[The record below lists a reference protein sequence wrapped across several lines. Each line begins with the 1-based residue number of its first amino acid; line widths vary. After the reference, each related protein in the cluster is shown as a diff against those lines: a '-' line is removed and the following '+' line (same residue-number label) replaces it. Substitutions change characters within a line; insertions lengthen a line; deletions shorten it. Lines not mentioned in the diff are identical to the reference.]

1 MPGNKRNLNSQK
13 SNTKKIHT
21 GGQPSIKQEKIM
33 DTDDSRNAG
42 IATEKIKPLRT
53 NERTFNLLVDD
64 VPYLVKASPYS
75 FNGEARFY
83 ININDGEDH
92 VFTWDSELGA
102 LRAIDDNAATLPN
115 ALEEAISQKL
125 QSQMK

>member
-1 MPGNKRNLNSQK
+1 MPRTNRNLKSQK
-13 SNTKKIHT
+13 SR
-21 GGQPSIKQEKIM
+21 PSIKQEKIM
-33 DTDDSRNAG
+33 DTEDSRNSG
-42 IATEKIKPLRT
+42 IAPEKIKPLRT
-53 NERTFNLLVDD
+53 NERSFNLLVDD

-83 ININDGEDH
+83 ININGGDDH

-102 LRAIDDNAATLPN
+102 LRAIDDNAGILPN
-115 ALEEAISQKL
+115 VLEEAISQKL